1 VDEKEDLLMETVVPS
16 KEVSDIIK
24 EAGGDTFK
32 LCWQC
37 SLCATACPWNIVRSF
52 IIPRMLRQAQ
62 FGLVDFESE
71 EWWLCATCNACVR
84 RCPRGVEIID
94 IMRALRKTVV
104 EFGVA
109 KVPDS
114 LRIAIKN
121 ISGVGNPSGEP
132 PENRADWAKDLGVKT
147 YTKGTE
153 ILYFSCCVPAYDPQ
167 VKRVAQATA
176 NVLKKIGV
184 DFGILGTKEV
194 CCGESARKAGQES
207 LFQSLAE
214 SNITAFNEAGVKRIV
229 VTSPHCYNTFKN
241 EYPELG
247 GNFEV
252 IHFSQ
257 YLAELIKEER
267 IKFTKELNKK
277 VTYHDPCYL
286 GRHNGIYDEPRQVL
300 ESIPGLELIEMPE
313 NRENSLCCGG
323 GGGRIWM
330 ETKKG
335 ERFSDL
341 KLEQALEVGASILA
355 VACPYCMLNF
365 EDSVLSADKSDVIE
379 VRDIAEL
386 VLEAL

>member
-1 VDEKEDLLMETVVPS
+1 MEAVAPS

-24 EAGGDTFK
+24 EEGGDTFK

-37 SLCATACPWNIVRSF
+37 SLCATACPWNTVRSF

-62 FGLVDFESE
+62 FGLVDFENE
-71 EWWLCATCNACVR
+71 EWWLCATCKACVR

-94 IMRALRKTVV
+94 IMRAMRRAIV

-114 LRIAIKN
+114 LRIAVKN
-121 ISGVGNPSGEP
+121 ISGVGNPLGEP
-132 PENRADWAKDLGVKT
+132 TEKRTDWAKDLGIKA

-153 ILYFSCCVPAYDPQ
+153 ILYFSCCIPAYDPQ
-167 VKRVAQATA
+167 VKRIAQATA

-207 LFQSLAE
+207 LFQSLAQ
-214 SNITAFNEAGVKRIV
+214 SNIAAFTEAGVKRIV
-229 VTSPHCYNTFKN
+229 VTSPHCYNAFKN

-257 YLAELIKEER
+257 YLAELIKEGR
-267 IKFTKELNKK
+267 LKFTQELNKK

-286 GRHNGIYDEPRQVL
+286 GRHNNIYDEPRQVL
-300 ESIPGLELIEMPE
+300 KSIPGLELVEMPE
-313 NRENSLCCGG
+313 YRENSLCCGG

-341 KLEQALEVGASILA
+341 RLEQALEVGASILA
-355 VACPYCMLNF
+355 IACPYCMLNF
-365 EDSVLSADKSDVIE
+365 LDSVLTLDKSNVIE
-379 VRDIAEL
+379 VKDIAEM

>member
-1 VDEKEDLLMETVVPS
+1 METVVPS
-16 KEVSDIIK
+16 KDISDIIK
-24 EAGGDTFK
+24 AAGGDTFK

-37 SLCATACPWNIVRSF
+37 SLCATACPWNIVKTF

-71 EWWLCATCNACVR
+71 EWWLCATCRACVR

-94 IMRALRKTVV
+94 IMRAMRKTVV
-104 EFGVA
+104 EFGVG
-109 KVPDS
+109 KLPDS

-121 ISGVGNPSGEP
+121 ISGLGNPSGEP
-132 PENRADWAKDLGVKT
+132 AENRADWAKDLNVKP
-147 YTKGTE
+147 YTRGTE
-153 ILYFSCCVPAYDPQ
+153 ILYFSCCIPAYDPQ
-167 VKRVAQATA
+167 VKRVARATA
-176 NVLKKIGV
+176 SILSKAGV
-184 DFGILGTKEV
+184 DFGILGAGEV
-194 CCGESARKAGQES
+194 CCGESARKAGQEN

-214 SNITAFNEAGVKRIV
+214 SNIAAFSGAGVKKIV

-241 EYPELG
+241 EYAELG

-252 IHFSQ
+252 VHFSQ
-257 YLAELIKEER
+257 YLLELIKEGK
-267 IKFTKELNKK
+267 IKFTKELKRK

-300 ESIPGLELIEMPE
+300 ESIPGLELVEMPDYC
-313 NRENSLCCGG
+313 ENSLCCGG

-335 ERFSDL
+335 ERFSDIR
-341 KLEQALEVGASILA
+341 LEQALGVGANVL
-355 VACPYCMLNF
+355 VLACPYCMLNF
-365 EDSVLSADKSDVIE
+365 EDSVLSADKSELIQ

-386 VLEAL
+386 VLEAM

>member
-1 VDEKEDLLMETVVPS
+1 METVAPS

-37 SLCATACPWNIVRSF
+37 SLCATACPWNIVRTF

-62 FGLVDFESE
+62 FGLVDFEDE
-71 EWWLCATCNACVR
+71 NWWLCATCKACVR

-94 IMRALRKTVV
+94 IMQALRRTIV

-109 KVPDS
+109 KVADS

-121 ISGVGNPSGEP
+121 ISGVGNPLGEP
-132 PENRADWAKDLGVKT
+132 QEKRTEWTKDLNVKT

-153 ILYFSCCVPAYDPQ
+153 ILYFSCCIPAYDPQ
-167 VKRVAQATA
+167 VKRVARATA
-176 NVLKKIGV
+176 NVLNKIGV
-184 DFGILGTKEV
+184 NFGILGTQEV
-194 CCGESARKAGQES
+194 CCGESVRKAGQES
-207 LFQSLAE
+207 LFQSLAQ
-214 SNITAFNEAGVKRIV
+214 SNITAFNEAGVKKIV
-229 VTSPHCYNTFKN
+229 VTSPHCYNAFKN

-252 IHFSQ
+252 VHFSQ
-257 YLAELIKEER
+257 YLAELIKEGKL
-267 IKFTKELNKK
+267 KFTKELNKK

-286 GRHNGIYDEPRQVL
+286 GRHNGIYDEPRYVL
-300 ESIPGLELIEMPE
+300 QSIPGLELVEMPDY
-313 NRENSLCCGG
+313 RENSLCCGG

-335 ERFSDL
+335 ERFSDIR
-341 KLEQALEVGASILA
+341 LEQALQVGANVLA
-355 VACPYCMLNF
+355 LACPYCVLNF
-365 EDSVLSADKSDVIE
+365 EDSVLSAEKGDAIQVK
-379 VRDIAEL
+379 DISEL
-386 VLEAL
+386 ALEAL